1 MRPLTHQSHRLES
14 QSSIGWADIFYGCI
28 CNCSRGLEQTRAFTE
43 IWSDWLD
50 SHRTRYRIS
59 TCPTCKVQ
67 EAFQGRYYLPC
78 LQYILN
84 QIFWN
89 TYTYENVKNTYIN
102 RIIYMLFSNFTLDS
116 VNFCSVYY
124 DELGN
129 ISLNLEKLKSKS
141 QGIKFY
147 KIAI

>member
-1 MRPLTHQSHRLES
+1 
-14 QSSIGWADIFYGCI
+14 
-28 CNCSRGLEQTRAFTE
+28 
-43 IWSDWLD
+43 
-50 SHRTRYRIS
+50 
-59 TCPTCKVQ
+59 
-67 EAFQGRYYLPC
+67 
-78 LQYILN
+78 
-84 QIFWN
+84 
-89 TYTYENVKNTYIN
+89 
-102 RIIYMLFSNFTLDS
+102 MLFSNFTLDS